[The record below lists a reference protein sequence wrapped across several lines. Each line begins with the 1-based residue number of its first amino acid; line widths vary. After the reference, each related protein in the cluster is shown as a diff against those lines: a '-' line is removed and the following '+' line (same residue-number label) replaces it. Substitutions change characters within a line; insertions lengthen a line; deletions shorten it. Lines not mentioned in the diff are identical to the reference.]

1 MDEFPKMLVRFPG
14 AMERL
19 QDGVYDVSTVR
30 NAEEEAALGEG
41 WAVGTAA
48 ARALADAREAA
59 LKAAQEAEAEAA
71 RKAQEE
77 ADKTAPPTREELEAK
92 AKELGV
98 KFDGRTGDAKLS
110 ALIEEKLKGAE

>member
-1 MDEFPKMLVRFPG
+1 MCGIFGWIPAGRF
-14 AMERL
+14 
-19 QDGVYDVSTVR
+19 Q
-30 NAEEEAALGEG
+30 NH
-41 WAVGTAA
+41 
-48 ARALADAREAA
+48 DAREAA

-110 ALIEEKLKGAE
+110 ALIEEKLKA